1 MYYIL
6 HLSKT
11 LCFKRKM
18 LKVNLCKQFYF
29 SRIRNIYHEKKC
41 GKTFIIHNFFQLILI
56 IIDPTHVV
64 MVFFGKNRN
73 LRRIIN
79 EMKKKNDFFFH
90 SHQLPNIIFHSIH
103 SQIICFQTII
113 ANRLFASFPTPST
126 SGILQVKL
134 DLVIIQA
141 WFKVTHFSQLFS
153 TFKITNTTQSN

>member
-1 MYYIL
+1 
-6 HLSKT
+6 
-11 LCFKRKM
+11 M

-79 EMKKKNDFFFH
+79 EMKKK
-90 SHQLPNIIFHSIH
+90 
-103 SQIICFQTII
+103 
-113 ANRLFASFPTPST
+113 
-126 SGILQVKL
+126 K
-134 DLVIIQA
+134 
-141 WFKVTHFSQLFS
+141 
-153 TFKITNTTQSN
+153 